1 MCFCFINNILAMA
14 NGINMRREF
23 QNCLKIK
30 TKTIFPGLTP
40 SDTDWP
46 LTEEEQQARYERLS
60 TMVRT
65 PEWLEAHLERLMDL
79 YRVEHELDDNEF
91 QENYV
96 DILPAHWTV
105 CSLTVDPIHND
116 LYAVQLRANET
127 PFVVKLPMNRFTNQM
142 TDIPNYQDASVEL
155 KEIIQGSDET
165 IHDAPKCSQ
174 PGEIE
179 AWWSKRKELD
189 TRLKQ
194 LLENM
199 EQNWF
204 GGFKVTK
211 KPHY

>member
-1 MCFCFINNILAMA
+1 MA

-30 TKTIFPGLTP
+30 THSIFPGRAP

-46 LTEEEQQARYERLS
+46 LTEEEQQTRYGRF
-60 TMVRT
+60 MPMNHT
-65 PEWLEAHLERLMDL
+65 PEWLDAHLEHLSDL
-79 YRVEHELDDNEF
+79 YRVEHELDDSEF
-91 QENYV
+91 QEKFV
-96 DILPAHWTV
+96 DILPVHWTV

-127 PFVVKLPMNRFTNQM
+127 PFVIKLPMNRVTN
-142 TDIPNYQDASVEL
+142 DLSKYKDASVEL

-165 IHDAPKCSQ
+165 IHNSQKCSQ
-174 PGEIE
+174 RGEIE
-179 AWWSKRKELD
+179 AWWAKRKELD
-189 TRLKQ
+189 GRLKQ

-204 GGFKVTK
+204 SGFKVK
-211 KPHY
+211 